1 MWLIPA
7 KQLERFYGQ
16 GFVVPVLFKLK
27 SDIEPQAVYQAF
39 GEQKPSVLLE
49 SPAAL
54 QNNATHR
61 YSYVAWNPLL
71 SVRIEES
78 SAELTYRNGKK
89 RKQKGPA
96 LEIFRTVIS
105 SFKGRRWEDIDFF
118 TGGTVFALSYELAH
132 QFEKLPTASAKGDRV
147 PDILCSVY
155 DRVIVLDRKNGE
167 VIICQNLWPGSGI
180 SFDEAYKN
188 AVDEIHSVVEVV
200 TRSRGVPP
208 RINFAG
214 QDAPPTHL
222 SVIHSLKASTTERAF
237 CQMVGQAKEYIRAGD
252 IYQANLSQRFDFSF
266 EGNAFGI
273 YERLQ
278 RINPSPFAAFADW
291 GDLTIVSSSPER
303 LVRLRGNVC
312 ETRPIAGTRRRGKSK
327 LEHEKLR
334 EDLLL
339 SEKERAEH
347 LMLVDLERNDLGRV
361 SEYGSVRVDEWMTVE
376 CYSHVQHIVSNVV
389 GRLKPNHD
397 AFDLLRA
404 MFPGGTITGC
414 PKIRCMEI
422 IHELEKERRGFY
434 TGSLGYIGFDGDMDL
449 NILIR
454 TIVLTA
460 GKGSFRVGA
469 GIVSDSK
476 EKAEYQETL
485 DKAAALFE
493 ALSDSEDYVRKYVE
507 DPLIVG
513 ARFTAPVERVS

>member
-16 GFVVPVLFKLK
+16 GFVVPVLFKFK
-27 SDIEPQAVYQAF
+27 SNIEPQSVYQVF

-54 QNNATHR
+54 ENKVSHQC
-61 YSYVAWNPLL
+61 SYVAWNPLL
-71 SVRIEES
+71 TLRAQENSV
-78 SAELTYRNGKK
+78 ELTYRNGKK
-89 RKQKGPA
+89 SKQKGPA
-96 LEIFRTVIS
+96 LEILRAVIT
-105 SFKGRRWEDIDFF
+105 SFKGRKWEEIDFF
-118 TGGTVFALSYELAH
+118 TGGAVFALSYELAH
-132 QFEKLPTASAKGDRV
+132 EFEKLPPPSSEGDRV

-155 DRVIVLDRKNGE
+155 DRVIVLDQKNGE
-167 VIICQNLWPGSGI
+167 VIICQNLWPGAGI
-180 SFDEAYKN
+180 SFDKAYAN
-188 AVDEIHSVVEVV
+188 AVDEIHSVVKKL
-200 TRSRGVPP
+200 
-208 RINFAG
+208 G
-214 QDAPPTHL
+214 QIPARQVESKIIVD
-222 SVIHSLKASTTERAF
+222 SLKASTTERAF
-237 CQMVGQAKEYIRAGD
+237 CQMVGRAKEYISAGD

-266 EGNAFGI
+266 EGDAFGI

-278 RINPSPFAAFADW
+278 KINPSPFAAFADW

-312 ETRPIAGTRRRGKSK
+312 ETRPIAGTRPRGNSK
-327 LEHEKLR
+327 REHEKLR

-454 TIVLTA
+454 TLVLSA

-469 GIVSDSK
+469 GIVADSK

-493 ALSDSEDYVRKYVE
+493 ALRGDMSPPRRRGPNYKLDSRLRGNDKSRKRRRSLQAV
-507 DPLIVG
+507 
-513 ARFTAPVERVS
+513 

>member
-7 KQLERFYGQ
+7 KQLEAFYGQ
-16 GFVVPVLFKLK
+16 GFVVPVLFKFK
-27 SDIEPQAVYQAF
+27 SKVEPQTVYRAF
-39 GEQKPSVLLE
+39 GEQKPSILLE

-54 QNNATHR
+54 ENKVSHQ

-71 SVRIEES
+71 TLRVQENSV
-78 SAELTYRNGKK
+78 ELTYRDGRKS
-89 RKQKGPA
+89 KQKGPA
-96 LEIFRTVIS
+96 LEILRAVIS
-105 SFKGRRWEDIDFF
+105 SFKGRKWAEVDFF
-118 TGGTVFALSYELAH
+118 TGGAVFALSYELAH
-132 QFEKLPTASAKGDRV
+132 QFETLPPPTSEGDRV

-155 DRVIVLDRKNGE
+155 DRVIVLDQKNGE
-167 VIICQNLWPGSGI
+167 VIICQNLCPGSGI

-188 AVDEIHSVVEVV
+188 AVDKIHSIHAVIASPEGAKQSQSGAEIASSSPSG
-200 TRSRGVPP
+200 TP
-208 RINFAG
+208 RN
-214 QDAPPTHL
+214 DVL
-222 SVIHSLKASTTERAF
+222 VHSLKASTTERAF
-237 CQMVGQAKEYIRAGD
+237 CQTVGRAKEYISAGD

-266 EGNAFGI
+266 EGDAFGI
-273 YERLQ
+273 YEKLHK
-278 RINPSPFAAFADW
+278 INPSPFAAFADW

-389 GRLKPNHD
+389 GRLKPDHD

-422 IHELEKERRGFY
+422 IDELEPVSRGIY
-434 TGSLGYIGFDGDMDL
+434 TGSLGWLDFKGDLDL
-449 NILIR
+449 NIVIR
-454 TIVLTA
+454 TLVLNKN
-460 GKGSFRVGA
+460 KGTFHVGA
-469 GIVSDSK
+469 GIVHDSDSGR
-476 EKAEYQETL
+476 EYEETL
-485 DKAAALFE
+485 QKGE
-493 ALSDSEDYVRKYVE
+493 ALAEALVKAS
-507 DPLIVG
+507 L
-513 ARFTAPVERVS
+513 